1 MKAIIRTIDPTGVPV
16 DFQTDEMKLA
26 QLLMVLPQIKD
37 ALTEGGYEILDG
49 QPVMAPP
56 VQILQ
61 SAPVAP
67 ATSFAVS
74 EISATVADGKV
85 YWRVKGG
92 EFQKWGVIVY
102 SEVLDAAGL
111 TERMNPLKPF
121 TEAGWVAHYTLKEN
135 GKPKKVTRLERAQ

>member
-26 QLLMVLPQIKD
+26 QLLAVLPQIKD
-37 ALTEGGYEILDG
+37 ALVDGGYEILDG
-49 QPVMAPP
+49 QPVA
-56 VQILQ
+56 VQNLQ
-61 SAPVAP
+61 SGPAAP

-121 TEAGWVAHYTLKEN
+121 AEAGWVAHYTLKEN
-135 GKPKKVTRLERAQ
+135 GKPKKVTRLERA

>member
-26 QLLMVLPQIKD
+26 QLLAVLPQIKD
-37 ALTEGGYEILDG
+37 ALTDGGYEILDG
-49 QPVMAPP
+49 QPVA
-56 VQILQ
+56 VQNLQ
-61 SAPVAP
+61 SAPAP

-121 TEAGWVAHYTLKEN
+121 AEGGWVATYTLKEN
-135 GKPKKVTRLERAQ
+135 GKPKKVTALRRA